1 MVALGNVAKNCYI
14 YVMTIPKQ
22 ISTSDLAALFGIDKR
37 TIAKLAEKQVLQREG
52 RGTFDMGASVR
63 AYVAHREAVVA
74 AEHGTGTYAEART
87 EWMQEKAAAARI
99 DRVEKQGK
107 LVNVDIVRDQMV
119 SLIGI
124 VRTYFLGCPVKLAP
138 RLVGLKTT
146 VEFQQVLDREV
157 RQILTEISDV
167 AVRSRIRRAAR
178 TKREQRVEQGEDDD
192 DEAA

>member
-1 MVALGNVAKNCYI
+1 ML
-14 YVMTIPKQ
+14 
-22 ISTSDLAALFGIDKR
+22 L
-37 TIAKLAEKQVLQREG
+37 REA
-52 RGTFDMGASVR
+52 RGTFDIGASVR

-146 VEFQQVLDREV
+146 IEFQQVLEREV
-157 RQILTEISDV
+157 REILTELSDQ
-167 AVRSRIRRAAR
+167 AVKARVRRAAR
-178 TKREQRVEQGEDDD
+178 LRREGRAEEGDEDDT
-192 DEAA
+192 AAA